1 MNSSNVIELK
11 PVVEEPAKAQVI
23 VGLIPS
29 QNQFI
34 LNAIAPV
41 IMPGMKE
48 LAEQSMEEFTA
59 YQLMTDI
66 LYGAKQLHMFYIDR
80 AGTVEPENFQ
90 ADFARR
96 LQEPAKDFAGFTI
109 IEPIRNSGFHIFA
122 GWVAPEFRRAN
133 VAKVVFSYLEK
144 EARKMGAPYISTATS
159 RMFAAGVESVGLVE
173 TTVNFRKK
181 LKE

>member
-29 QNQFI
+29 QNQFV

-48 LAEQSMEEFTA
+48 LAEQSMEEFTVF
-59 YQLMTDI
+59 QVMTDI

-80 AGTVEPENFQ
+80 TGTVKPENFQ
-90 ADFARR
+90 ENFAQR
-96 LQEPAKDFAGFTI
+96 LQEPAKDFAGFSI
-109 IEPIRNSGFHIFA
+109 IEPLRNSGFHIFA
-122 GWVAPEFRRAN
+122 AWINPEYRNTQIMPIGMA
-133 VAKVVFSYLEK
+133 YLEG
-144 EARKMGAPYISTATS
+144 EARKMGSPYLSLAT
-159 RMFAAGVESVGLVE
+159 RPDVVGGLE
-173 TTVNFRKK
+173 RLGYKPTTMNYRKK